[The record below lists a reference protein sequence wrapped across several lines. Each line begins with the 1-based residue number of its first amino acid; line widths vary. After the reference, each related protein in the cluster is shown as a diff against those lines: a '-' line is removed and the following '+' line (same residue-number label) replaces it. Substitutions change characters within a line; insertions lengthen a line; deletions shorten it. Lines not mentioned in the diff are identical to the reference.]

1 MWLGRRKILRTAA
14 VVVCMANELLKV
26 ADAVELRRRVA
37 RAEELRDQAY
47 AVAEERTRERDE
59 AERQRDA
66 GARALVKALASADEA
81 HERWVGQSIGWH
93 KALEHLDRIRIAA
106 GVGETDDLSDI
117 EWAII
122 ERLGAL
128 PRLLGLVEA
137 PGMPSD
143 VDFMVA
149 VRLALAI
156 VIPREM
162 RPIIE
167 EIAADAGYS
176 VDEVGRWRDG
186 ESVPH
191 EFARKA
197 VFTVLAK
204 HARAQVEACAEVRR
218 QGWEPPRGD

>member
-1 MWLGRRKILRTAA
+1 
-14 VVVCMANELLKV
+14 MANELLKV

-47 AVAEERTRERDE
+47 AVAEERTRERDQ
-59 AERQRDA
+59 AERERDSA
-66 GARALVKALASADEA
+66 ARALVKALASADEA

-93 KALEHLDRIRIAA
+93 RALGHLDRIRVAA

-143 VDFMVA
+143 VDFTAA

-156 VIPREM
+156 LVSRKM
-162 RPIIE
+162 RPVIE
-167 EIAADAGYS
+167 VIAEDAS
-176 VDEVGRWRDG
+176 ATVDEVGQWRDG

-197 VFTVLAK
+197 VFAVLAK
-204 HARAQVEACAEVRR
+204 HARAQAEAGAEVRR
-218 QGWEPPRGD
+218 QGWEPPRGS